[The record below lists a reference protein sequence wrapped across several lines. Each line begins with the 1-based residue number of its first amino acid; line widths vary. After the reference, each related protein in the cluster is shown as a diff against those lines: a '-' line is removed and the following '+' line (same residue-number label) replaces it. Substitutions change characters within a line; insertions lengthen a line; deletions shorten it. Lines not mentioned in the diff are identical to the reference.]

1 MARTA
6 ACCREGS
13 FHTVDFVAPAHLGEC
28 PKAPGSKAFCSSD
41 CLAAARSRRGSRRGH
56 RQRCW
61 DRHLHPHPVVR
72 TSEASFPSHSPQAE
86 LIDHSRRTD
95 THVNY
100 SNNTK
105 QHELLNIPSSPCETL
120 GRVKCAEIVDS
131 RGACLAT
138 THLAARVTGPSSTL
152 SGKGG
157 LDATR
162 VRRGDLSELL
172 PQHLPAQ
179 CPS

>member
-1 MARTA
+1 ML
-6 ACCREGS
+6 GS
-13 FHTVDFVAPAHLGEC
+13 PFASP
-28 PKAPGSKAFCSSD
+28 P
-41 CLAAARSRRGSRRGH
+41 RGSDIGGKLS
-56 RQRCW
+56 QP
-61 DRHLHPHPVVR
+61 L
-72 TSEASFPSHSPQAE
+72 TSGR
-86 LIDHSRRTD
+86 IDHSRRTD
-95 THVNY
+95 AHVNY
-100 SNNTK
+100 SKNTK

-138 THLAARVTGPSSTL
+138 THLAARVTGPSSAL